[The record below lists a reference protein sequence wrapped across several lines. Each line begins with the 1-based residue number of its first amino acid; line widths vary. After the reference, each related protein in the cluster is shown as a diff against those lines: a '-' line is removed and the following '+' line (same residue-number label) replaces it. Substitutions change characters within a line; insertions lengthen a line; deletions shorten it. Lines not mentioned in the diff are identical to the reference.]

1 MTQFHF
7 LGIASRSLLS
17 AALFIGMTFQIA
29 AQSKPKWEE
38 YRSYDGRFRVLTPG
52 AMRLKADTVSTA
64 IGTLTY
70 HTYFF
75 EDADK
80 DADNVVYM
88 LSYCDYPE
96 GSLHHDSSDLVRD
109 FLQAT
114 VEESAFSVAG
124 TVTWSNSISVGRYP
138 GRFWRVDYKDGRA
151 VIKTKAFVAGR
162 RYYSIQTVM
171 RKSRSLNIAADK
183 FLDSFRLLE

>member
-1 MTQFHF
+1 
-7 LGIASRSLLS
+7 
-17 AALFIGMTFQIA
+17 
-29 AQSKPKWEE
+29 
-38 YRSYDGRFRVLTPG
+38 
-52 AMRLKADTVSTA
+52 
-64 IGTLTY
+64 
-70 HTYFF
+70 
-75 EDADK
+75 
-80 DADNVVYM
+80 M